1 MQQRNNN
8 TNFIVFG
15 QNQGTHKACIQVHH
29 RCKSSCFLAWKL
41 GIKQIYQEQL
51 STVSAWQ
58 NIGLGFWCL
67 TPLSTIFQL
76 YRGSQ
81 KTTDL
86 PQVTDE
92 LDHIMLY
99 RVLLAWTGFQTDN
112 VNGDRHCIHLRRQKP
127 FIVKHGR
134 NNWTQ
139 GNIYHSYESVPG
151 TLQCLKI
158 D

>member
-1 MQQRNNN
+1 MLCAWQRNNN

-51 STVSAWQ
+51 STVSARQ

-76 YRGSQ
+76 YRGGQ

-99 RVLLAWTGFQTDN
+99 RVLLAWTGFKLT
-112 VNGDRHCIHLRRQKP
+112 
-127 FIVKHGR
+127 
-134 NNWTQ
+134 
-139 GNIYHSYESVPG
+139 
-151 TLQCLKI
+151 TLMVI
-158 D
+158 DTAYIWEDKNLYCKTW